1 MAYITAAEV
10 SEIRKALK
18 AEFPNVKFSVALS
31 SGHLGVD
38 VNVMSSK
45 DQDFSAIVDKWGT
58 AQINEY
64 HLHFYPGHEK
74 FLQRV
79 IDIIK
84 LAPAKAEGGR
94 EWFDKSDAMTDYFH
108 TAFYIHLGIGKWNKP
123 YQFLGEK
130 EAA

>member
-1 MAYITAAEV
+1 MAYITAKEV
-10 SEIRKALK
+10 AEIRKALK
-18 AEFPNVKFSVALS
+18 AEFPDVKFSVSLS

-38 VNVMSSK
+38 VNVMSSSK
-45 DQDFSAIVDKWGT
+45 QDFRSVVDQWGT

-64 HLHFYPGHEK
+64 HLHSYPGHEEFFEK
-74 FLQRV
+74 VLK
-79 IDIIK
+79 IIK

-108 TAFYIHLGIGKWNKP
+108 TAFYIHLGVGKWNKP